1 MRNIMDLIADRSKPT
16 DTSESSS
23 TTLAPVEPDAPVIVR
38 LEAAVGYMLRDILSS
53 EKTSPKTKFFMK
65 KILDEAMEE
74 LREAPPEKVTE
85 EFLKTTAMFYWV
97 STGQVI
103 IDHPMPDGFWDHVG
117 MIPDMPE
124 IPAEIAIETPK
135 ELEAGVSNEA

>member
-1 MRNIMDLIADRSKPT
+1 MKNFMDLIADRQ
-16 DTSESSS
+16 TSTVSPESSS
-23 TTLAPVEPDAPVIVR
+23 TIPVPAEPESPVIVR
-38 LEAAVGYMLRDILSS
+38 LNAAIQYMIRDFLNNPAAS
-53 EKTSPKTKFFMK
+53 TKTKFFMK

-74 LREAPPEKVTE
+74 LREADPDKVAE

-103 IDHPMPDGFWDHVG
+103 LEHPMPDGFWDHVG

-124 IPAEIAIETPK
+124 IPASIETADIK
-135 ELEAGVSNEA
+135 ELEAGAQVE